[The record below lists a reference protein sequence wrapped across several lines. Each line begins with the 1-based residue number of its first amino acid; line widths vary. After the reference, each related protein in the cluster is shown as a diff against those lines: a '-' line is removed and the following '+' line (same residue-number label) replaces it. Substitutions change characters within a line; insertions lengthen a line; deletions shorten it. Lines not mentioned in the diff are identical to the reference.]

1 MTSHTQGTADPA
13 LLSTPTLKMAQPME
27 IVSAGAPATESH
39 PALHEPVAPAYA
51 AFPSELEIGT
61 DSSDSGSRDDDSAL
75 GGSVLGSTSSLRSS
89 IYDYLEENGRTY
101 HAFNSGKY
109 MLPNDIREQ
118 DRLDL
123 QHHSFKIM
131 LDGNLNLAPVTNPH
145 RVLDLAT
152 GTGIW
157 AIEFAQEHP
166 ESSVTGTDLS
176 PIQPD
181 FVPANCQ
188 FEINDAE
195 EEWNFSQPF
204 DYIHARAIV
213 TCFKNNPAI
222 VQKIF
227 ENLAPGGYFELQDP
241 CLPMRCDDGTLEGT
255 PLNEWNEKLVE
266 SMSRIGRNLRDG
278 QNWGQ
283 YMRDAG
289 FEDVVEHRIYVPVNP
304 WARGKKNKLL
314 GAISQQNLLEGVESM
329 SKAAFTRVL
338 GWSPE
343 RLEELLEGVRA
354 NLQDKHVHAYGIVYF
369 AYGRKPG
376 TVAEES

>member
-1 MTSHTQGTADPA
+1 MLVMEQPDDITTHQTSESQHVLHGSQ
-13 LLSTPTLKMAQPME
+13 Q
-27 IVSAGAPATESH
+27 SAFSEYPN
-39 PALHEPVAPAYA
+39 
-51 AFPSELEIGT
+51 ELEIGT
-61 DSSDSGSRDDDSAL
+61 DSSDQGSRDGDSAL
-75 GGSVLGSTSSLRSS
+75 GDSVLGSTSSLRSS
-89 IYDYLEENGRTY
+89 IYDYLVENGRTY

-109 MLPNDIREQ
+109 MLPNDTREQ

-131 LDGNLNLAPVTNPH
+131 LDGKLNLAPISKPQ

-166 ESSVTGTDLS
+166 EATVIGTDLS
-176 PIQPD
+176 PIQPE

-195 EEWNFSQPF
+195 EDWGFNDHF

-213 TCFKNNPAI
+213 TCFKNNRSI

-227 ENLAPGGYFELQDP
+227 ENLSPGGYFELQDP
-241 CLPMRCDDGTLEGT
+241 TFPMKCDDGTLDGT
-255 PLNEWNEKLVE
+255 PLNEWGERMIE
-266 SMSRIGRNLRDG
+266 SMARIGRNLTDG

-283 YMRDAG
+283 YMREAG
-289 FEDVVEHRIYVPVNP
+289 FEDVTEHRIYVPVNP

-329 SKAAFTRVL
+329 STAAFTRIL
-338 GWSPE
+338 GWTPE
-343 RLEELLEGVRA
+343 KLHELLEGVRA
-354 NLQDKHVHAYGIVYF
+354 NLQDKGVHAYGIVYF
-369 AYGRKPG
+369 AHGRKPRKD
-376 TVAEES
+376 VE

>member
-1 MTSHTQGTADPA
+1 
-13 LLSTPTLKMAQPME
+13 
-27 IVSAGAPATESH
+27 
-39 PALHEPVAPAYA
+39 
-51 AFPSELEIGT
+51 
-61 DSSDSGSRDDDSAL
+61 
-75 GGSVLGSTSSLRSS
+75 STSSLRSS

-109 MLPNDIREQ
+109 MLPNDTREQ

-123 QHHSFKIM
+123 QHHSFRIM
-131 LDGNLNLAPVTNPH
+131 LDGKLNLAPVNNPQ

-157 AIEFAQEHP
+157 AVEFAQEHP
-166 ESSVTGTDLS
+166 SASVTGTDLS

-188 FEINDAE
+188 FEIHDAE
-195 EEWNFSQPF
+195 EEWTFSKPF

-213 TCFKNNPAI
+213 TCFNNNRGI

-241 CLPMRCDDGTLEGT
+241 CLPMRCDDRTLEGT
-255 PLNEWNEKLVE
+255 PLNDWNENLVE
-266 SMSRIGRNLRDG
+266 AMSRIGRNLKDG

-283 YMRDAG
+283 YMREAG
-289 FEDVVEHRIYVPVNP
+289 FVDVVEHRICVPVNP

-343 RLEELLEGVRA
+343 RLDELLVGVRA

-376 TVAEES
+376 HVGE